1 MSKEHQSDP
10 SLKQKLAMVIS
21 ILQNEFV
28 EAKNN
33 GQFQQCI
40 GIEKAIAVIKENF
53 PKEFKNSE

>member
-1 MSKEHQSDP
+1 
-10 SLKQKLAMVIS
+10 MVIAT
-21 ILQNEFV
+21 LHNEFV